1 MERENLSGAA
11 KDSNLGE
18 NKMSIFYLRMFDNF
32 TFKKQKKSKRLG
44 KTEQFSIALTVNCK
58 VKKNKIIKTNIRE
71 IANGFHTPSIRLSNT
86 LT

>member
-32 TFKKQKKSKRLG
+32 TLKKKKKSKRLG

-58 VKKNKIIKTNIRE
+58 VKKKKKKTNIRE